1 MTLEIQTKQINVNA
15 SSDFTFT
22 NTIQECLIGIS
33 YFKLSYGDSDHWVKN
48 VSLSLNQ
55 QQPDSKTI
63 NVQVLGNLSD
73 SSGHTIDTSDSSATV
88 VVVAWTGTA
97 DHTLLLANG
106 DANTVFTLP
115 SSSTT
120 ILSATLAGFDLAY
133 DTDHYIAQI
142 SVSTINVSRNG
153 NTASLSATE
162 NMTDRDGNWAS
173 TATFNAGLIASSNAS
188 PGFEVKTTSNVYNDT
203 NQSFT
208 FNGAWTNVQAMITGF
223 NVEYSNNKGHWLKE
237 IEVNLYCDSANTVYA
252 VSSMC
257 DNDGNWQSN
266 ENSFVNGIV
275 IGY

>member
-1 MTLEIQTKQINVNA
+1 MALEIQTKQINVNA
-15 SSDFTFT
+15 SSEFTFT
-22 NTIQECLIGIS
+22 NTIQEFLIGIS
-33 YFKLSYGDSDHWVKN
+33 RFRLSYGDSDHWVKT

-55 QQPDSKTI
+55 QQPDSNTI
-63 NVQVLGNLSD
+63 SVQVLGNLSD
-73 SSGHTIDTSDSSATV
+73 GSGNTIDTSDSFAIV

-120 ILSATLAGFDLAY
+120 ILSSILAGFDLAY

-142 SVSTINVSRNG
+142 NVSTINVSRNG
-153 NTASLSATE
+153 NTATLSATE
-162 NMTDRDGNWAS
+162 SMTDRDGNWAS
-173 TATFNAGLIASSNAS
+173 TATFNAGLIASSSSS
-188 PGFEVKTTSNVYNDT
+188 PGFEVKATSNVYNNT

-208 FNGAWTNVQAMITGF
+208 FNSAWTNVQAMITGF
-223 NVEYSNNKGHWLKE
+223 NVEYSNNEGHWLKE
-237 IEVNLYCDSANTVYA
+237 IEVNLYCDSVSTVYA

-257 DNDGNWQSN
+257 DNSGNVQSS
-266 ENSFVNGIV
+266 EDSFVNGIV

>member
-188 PGFEVKTTSNVYNDT
+188 PGFEVKPTSNVYNDT